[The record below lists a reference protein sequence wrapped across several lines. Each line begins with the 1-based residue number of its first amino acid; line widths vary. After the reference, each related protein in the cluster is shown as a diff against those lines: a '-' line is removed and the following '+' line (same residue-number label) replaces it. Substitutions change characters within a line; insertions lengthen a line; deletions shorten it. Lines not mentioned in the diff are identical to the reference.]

1 MKLKKQDIAK
11 LKKHN
16 RVRTKTDRD
25 NNGKEKNRSG
35 NTQQNKKKKSRNR
48 TGRVVWRETTTLDER
63 TEENEK
69 TKKRKKKQNPRTG
82 AKIRGERK
90 KFQPPPFFPI

>member
-35 NTQQNKKKKSRNR
+35 DTQQNKKKKA
-48 TGRVVWRETTTLDER
+48 G
-63 TEENEK
+63 TEQE
-69 TKKRKKKQNPRTG
+69 G
-82 AKIRGERK
+82 
-90 KFQPPPFFPI
+90 